1 MTTQQAVPLSTKGR
15 RASTTGQLSP
25 RCVTRTLSLVAGAA
39 AVLTLYGGLCLINND
54 VCPPP
59 LPTVN
64 GTNNTHN
71 MDRSGISDTAVGLLM
86 VILGVVANLPV
97 ALVWCIRRGR
107 FDTCVVAGP
116 GPAKVDP
123 LEEGGTG
130 KSSGSRRLLMKEE
143 VSLDNHAPQNSSS
156 PLPSSPSSSSSSPSL
171 SSSPSPS
178 PQGGVENIRLVNKH
192 QAVGMLFAAHFLSA
206 WGDRMWQFAVPV
218 LFIEIFLDT
227 LAPTALYAFLV
238 YAACVQCM
246 PSVGSWVDREHRLSV
261 QRFAL
266 IVDNASVVGTSVLLC
281 YVAVTETGIGV
292 VPPDW
297 NGSFTL
303 CFVGII
309 ILGIS
314 GEVMNQ
320 AQTLSVERDWVVVI
334 AKEMGSLATM
344 NTMMR
349 RIDLMCKVLAPAAVG
364 AIISTVGSS
373 SRMKVFYGSAAV
385 GVWNALA
392 FPLEL
397 LLTTVVFHAFPALDA
412 KRHSH
417 MDGVTKHSHPGGHIE
432 HSHFVHQHAIPQS
445 SSSDS
450 EGKGD
455 GGIQKTNPHWHDTFG
470 PVDHV
475 HHKEAHAHARG
486 HGHSH
491 GHGHGHS
498 HGPPQQHHIESKD
511 HGNEQTTEGASAVVW
526 GPVVMETSHFTGG
539 TVIGEGGGKSSPCA
553 ALVRGF
559 RSYVRHPVLLAS
571 VSLSLLYCTVLDN
584 GALMTAYLTWRGVDP
599 AVVGASRGA
608 GAIFG
613 LIGTFVYPQLLK
625 CNGGSVERAGLYSVW
640 LFWICLVPG
649 LVMFYIAG
657 ESNVSDY
664 TVLSV
669 MVVSRVGLWAFDLA
683 VTQIMQEYISEEDRG
698 IVNSTQ
704 TATMQVFSCVI
715 LVGGLIFSEPKQFI
729 VLVTFSIFVVLAACL
744 TYTRWYRNIKAHN
757 LRRHKNQ
764 DEESGSSDVGYV
776 QANFVLR
783 DDDDD

>member
-1 MTTQQAVPLSTKGR
+1 MKPTPVPLPGR
-15 RASTTGQLSP
+15 RSSTTGQLSP
-25 RCVTRTLSLVAGAA
+25 PCVTRTLSLVAGVA
-39 AVLTLYGGLCLINND
+39 AVLTLYGSICLLDND

-59 LPTVN
+59 LPVVN
-64 GTNNTHN
+64 GTNKTDST
-71 MDRSGISDTAVGLLM
+71 DRGGVSDTGVGLLM
-86 VILGVVANLPV
+86 VILGVVASLPV
-97 ALVWCIRRGR
+97 TLVCCIRRGR
-107 FDTCVVAGP
+107 FDSWMFCGERP
-116 GPAKVDP
+116 SGVDP
-123 LEEGGTG
+123 PEGRSNGRSPMSRELLPEEEDSILDDHDLQND
-130 KSSGSRRLLMKEE
+130 SST
-143 VSLDNHAPQNSSS
+143 
-156 PLPSSPSSSSSSPSL
+156 PL
-171 SSSPSPS
+171 SSPSPAS
-178 PQGGVENIRLVNKH
+178 LTSQDFGDSQLLKRR
-192 QAVGMLFAAHFLSA
+192 AVGMLFAAHFLSA

-238 YAACVQCM
+238 YAACVQFM

-281 YVAVTETGIGV
+281 YVAVSETGIGV
-292 VPPDW
+292 VSPDW

-334 AKEMGSLATM
+334 AEEMGSLATM

-385 GVWNALA
+385 GLWNALA

-397 LLTTVVFHAFPALDA
+397 LLTTIVFRAFPALDS
-412 KRHSH
+412 KMHSH
-417 MDGVTKHSHPGGHIE
+417 VDGVTKHSHPEGHKP
-432 HSHFVHQHAIPQS
+432 HSHFVHQHAIPQGTS
-445 SSSDS
+445 GSCDS
-450 EGKGD
+450 TQNTE
-455 GGIQKTNPHWHDTFG
+455 PHWHDTFG

-475 HHKEAHAHARG
+475 HHKEARSHA
-486 HGHSH
+486 
-491 GHGHGHS
+491 HGHGHS
-498 HGPPQQHHIESKD
+498 HGSHGHGHSHGRPQEQHGESKD
-511 HGNEQTTEGASAVVW
+511 DGNQQTLW
-526 GPVVMETSHFTGG
+526 GPVIMATSHFTGG
-539 TVIGEGGGKSSPCA
+539 TVVGQGGGKASPCA
-553 ALVRGF
+553 ALARGF

-613 LIGTFVYPQLLK
+613 LVGTVVYPQLLR

-715 LVGGLIFSEPKQFI
+715 LLGGLIFSEPKQFI
-729 VLVTFSIFVVLAACL
+729 VLVTFSIFVVLAASL
-744 TYTRWYRNIKAHN
+744 TYTRWYRNVGVHY
-757 LRRHKNQ
+757 RRRRQMKSK
-764 DEESGSSDVGYV
+764 EAGSSSGSDVDYSPPSV
-776 QANFVLR
+776 ENI
-783 DDDDD
+783 